1 MANIQSASHPSI
13 PRLVTTTL
21 LATVYYTPNL
31 ENKIV
36 NVEGADNTVT
46 KIFTTDVVV
55 GSDTVE
61 LKKRA

>member
-21 LATVYYTPNL
+21 LAKEYYTPDL

-36 NVEGADNTVT
+36 NIEGADNTVT
-46 KIFTTDVVV
+46 KIFSTDIVV
-55 GSDTVE
+55 GPDTVE